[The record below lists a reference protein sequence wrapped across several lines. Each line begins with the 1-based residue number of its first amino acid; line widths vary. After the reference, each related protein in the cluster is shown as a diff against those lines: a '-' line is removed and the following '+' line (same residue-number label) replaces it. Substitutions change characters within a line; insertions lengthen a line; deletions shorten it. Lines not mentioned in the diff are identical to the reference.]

1 MKILNI
7 DVPENVAQGL
17 AIAGVVFIILFLIR
31 LLAKKDYLSFVDKI
45 GKPASAKDTV
55 KIS

>member
-55 KIS
+55 KIN

>member
-7 DVPENVAQGL
+7 NVPENVAQGL

-31 LLAKKDYLSFVDKI
+31 LLAKKDYLSFIDKV
-45 GKPASAKDTV
+45 GKPTSTKDPAR
-55 KIS
+55 IG